1 MKIVFIKEVIEN
13 LYLKGEIMQTIIITL
28 NSDKM
33 DNPDLDIRYV
43 LPDRIDEYTEGAV
56 TDNGYDYLDGDIMGL
71 WLETDDAAGN
81 VEKVIRL
88 IESEEILE
96 NDLTKA
102 AQVFISEED
111 CAELEQCRKVFPN

>member
-1 MKIVFIKEVIEN
+1 
-13 LYLKGEIMQTIIITL
+13 MQTIIITL

-33 DNPDLDIRYV
+33 GNPDLDIRYV
-43 LPDRIDEYTEGAV
+43 LPDRINKYTEGAV
-56 TDNGYDYLDGDIMGL
+56 TDNGYDYLDADIMSL

-81 VEKVIRL
+81 VEIVIRL

-96 NDLTKA
+96 NDLTKS

-111 CAELEQCRKVFPN
+111 CAELDQCRKVFPN

>member
-1 MKIVFIKEVIEN
+1 
-13 LYLKGEIMQTIIITL
+13 MQTIIITL

-33 DNPDLDIRYV
+33 DNPDLDIRYE
-43 LPDRIDEYTEGAV
+43 LPDRIDEYTDGAI
-56 TDNGYDYLDGDIMGL
+56 TDNGYDYLDNDIMGI

-81 VEKVIRL
+81 VAKVIQL

-96 NDLTKA
+96 NDLTKS

-111 CAELEQCRKVFPN
+111 CAELSQCRKVYPN